1 MDTTDQPSS
10 TPTAA
15 PSPSSAGPMPVYS
28 RREYIDRS
36 QQQALVYSGLL
47 FMAISMC
54 SFAGI
59 IWWLFRIDG
68 LTPWSADRGSSEL
81 MWYVGGYMPALI
93 MFLSA
98 IICAVVGYNL
108 LSAAGAATKEV
119 IPRSDYELLSSL
131 VAEEKEKGIDLYV
144 RLNSLS
150 GATGFFTKIGITG
163 LPLATIALSLIFTV
177 LGLTQASGTKLFDLA
192 NLTLGAFLG
201 SYVQRQVSTGQSR
214 PKSAAPPPEA

>member
-1 MDTTDQPSS
+1 MDTNV
-10 TPTAA
+10 
-15 PSPSSAGPMPVYS
+15 SPSAPTPPPNQSSMGPSAYA
-28 RREYIDRS
+28 RREYIGAG

-47 FMAISMC
+47 FMFVSLC
-54 SFAGI
+54 CFGGLL
-59 IWWLFRIDG
+59 WWLFRIGG
-68 LTPWSADRGSSEL
+68 LSPYTSERGPSEI
-81 MWYVGGYMPALI
+81 MWYIGGYMPALI
-93 MFLSA
+93 MFFSA
-98 IICAVVGYNL
+98 IISALVGYSL

-119 IPRSDYELLSSL
+119 IPRSDYELLSAL

-201 SYVQRQVSTGQSR
+201 SYVQRQVSTSQ
-214 PKSAAPPPEA
+214 PKGKSNAGAPEA

>member
-1 MDTTDQPSS
+1 
-10 TPTAA
+10 
-15 PSPSSAGPMPVYS
+15 MPVYS
-28 RREYIDRS
+28 RREFIDSR

-47 FMAISMC
+47 FMLISMC

-59 IWWLFRIDG
+59 VWWLFTVG
-68 LTPWSADRGSSEL
+68 GFSPWSSDRGSSEL

-201 SYVQRQVSTGQSR
+201 SYVQRQVFTSQAR
-214 PKSAAPPPEA
+214 PKTGTPSPEA

>member
-1 MDTTDQPSS
+1 MSTDQSLAHVES
-10 TPTAA
+10 AA
-15 PSPSSAGPMPVYS
+15 SSPSGPTPIYS
-28 RREYIDRS
+28 RREFIDAR

-47 FMAISMC
+47 FMFISMC

-59 IWWLFRIDG
+59 VWWLFKFG
-68 LTPWSADRGSSEL
+68 GMMPWSAERGSTEL
-81 MWYVGGYMPALI
+81 MWYVGGYMPAII

-119 IPRSDYELLSSL
+119 IPRNDYELLSAL

-150 GATGFFTKIGITG
+150 GPTGFFTKIGITG
-163 LPLATIALSLIFTV
+163 LPLATIALSLIFTL
-177 LGLTQASGTKLFDLA
+177 LGLTQTTGTKLFDLA

-201 SYVQRQVSTGQSR
+201 SYVQRQVTTGQTGK
-214 PKSAAPPPEA
+214 KSGGPPPEA

>member
-1 MDTTDQPSS
+1 MVAVHSW
-10 TPTAA
+10 
-15 PSPSSAGPMPVYS
+15 
-28 RREYIDRS
+28 R
-36 QQQALVYSGLL
+36 
-47 FMAISMC
+47 
-54 SFAGI
+54 
-59 IWWLFRIDG
+59 
-68 LTPWSADRGSSEL
+68 
-81 MWYVGGYMPALI
+81 
-93 MFLSA
+93 FLSLVFRSWL
-98 IICAVVGYNL
+98 IRTDVVCRRIHACVDHVLVGDHLCRCGYNL

-201 SYVQRQVSTGQSR
+201 SYVQRQVFTSQAR
-214 PKSAAPPPEA
+214 PKTGTPSPEA